1 MTYVGDFPPC
11 SHSFINSN
19 GIILCQWCGA
29 VSRANESHG
38 IRLVNHTN
46 G

>member
-11 SHSFINSN
+11 SHRFVNSN

-29 VSRANESHG
+29 VTKANSQTITLTSSR
-38 IRLVNHTN
+38 
-46 G
+46 